1 MVVVIVEDTVE
12 DSEVDHVYV
21 THINVENV
29 IVVIPVI
36 FHTILLNKVKV
47 VIVEDSE
54 EDSEE
59 EVISEEDSEVDLE
72 AVMIVVVSEEVLEAV
87 IEEVSEVVNHVYV
100 MPINVEN
107 VIVVIPVIFH
117 MILLKKVVKAVV
129 VTEEVS
135 VEVSEVV
142 IDQEV
147 YVMHIN
153 VENVIVVIAAIFHM
167 MLKKKEKVV
176 MIKETVEA
184 DIAEEDLLEV
194 EEDLIDLRPKI
205 NLNRY
210 LKMYYKIKKK
220 TKRMFKKI
228 KSNKLDQLLRSEIL
242 SKEIKKKIMYQK

>member
-1 MVVVIVEDTVE
+1 
-12 DSEVDHVYV
+12 
-21 THINVENV
+21 VENV

-36 FHTILLNKVKV
+36 FHTILLNKVKMA
-47 VIVEDSE
+47 VIVEDSAV
-54 EDSEE
+54 DIEE

-87 IEEVSEVVNHVYV
+87 IEEGSEVANHVYV

-107 VIVVIPVIFH
+107 VIVVILVIFH

-153 VENVIVVIAAIFHM
+153 VENVIVVIAAIFHT

-194 EEDLIDLRPKI
+194 EEDLIDLRLKI
-205 NLNRY
+205 NLNR
-210 LKMYYKIKKK
+210 LQKMYYKIKKK

-228 KSNKLDQLLRSEIL
+228 KNNKLDQLLRSEIL